1 MAIEV
6 LTPELRKTAF
16 ELAAE
21 VVIKGNTI
29 SDQKTK
35 FLEEL
40 LTKMSIE
47 AQFATTIIERLTNPT
62 LSHSVK
68 RS

>member
-21 VVIKGNTI
+21 VVIKGNTM

-47 AQFATTIIERLTNPT
+47 AQFETTIIERLTNPT
-62 LSHSVK
+62 LLHSVK